1 MATRPGI
8 ESYAV
13 AVMSMFAGGFARYAD
28 THSGEATYRQWFLL
42 TMLANMGEGPH
53 SVRDLADF
61 AGTTRQNAK
70 RMLEPLERRGLV
82 TMRRSQAD
90 CRSIDVRMTARGY
103 DYLRGHG
110 TEVARATSAV
120 FALVSD
126 EELEGLVEVLHKLS
140 DGLEAAQAQ
149 GDEA

>member
-1 MATRPGI
+1 M
-8 ESYAV
+8 
-13 AVMSMFAGGFARYAD
+13 
-28 THSGEATYRQWFLL
+28 
-42 TMLANMGEGPH
+42 
-53 SVRDLADF
+53 
-61 AGTTRQNAK
+61 
-70 RMLEPLERRGLV
+70 

-90 CRSIDVRMTARGY
+90 CRSIDVRMTARGH

-120 FALVSD
+120 FALVCD
-126 EELEGLVEVLHKLS
+126 EELEGLVEILHKLS